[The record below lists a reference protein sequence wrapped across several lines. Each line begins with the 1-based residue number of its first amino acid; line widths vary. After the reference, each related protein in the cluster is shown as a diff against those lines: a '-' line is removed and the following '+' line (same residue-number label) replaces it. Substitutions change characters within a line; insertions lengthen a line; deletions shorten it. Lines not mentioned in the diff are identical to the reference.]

1 MQNKLINNDHKSY
14 YSLGDNV
21 KEDQTQTSYKVYE
34 QDGNIFNVKCIFSS
48 EQSKTVLESIVDYL
62 INKQEEQEQSY

>member
-1 MQNKLINNDHKSY
+1 MKRGTFIPLYFTIQKS
-14 YSLGDNV
+14 V
-21 KEDQTQTSYKVYE
+21 T
-34 QDGNIFNVKCIFSS
+34 ISS